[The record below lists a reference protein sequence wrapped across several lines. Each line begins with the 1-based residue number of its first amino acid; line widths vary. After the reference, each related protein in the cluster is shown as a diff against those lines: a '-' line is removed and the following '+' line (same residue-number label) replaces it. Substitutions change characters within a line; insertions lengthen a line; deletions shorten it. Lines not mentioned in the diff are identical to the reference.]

1 MINSTYETGRFLI
14 IISLFSCLVSCNQN
28 DKKVANLE
36 KQVKE
41 LKQELKKVYK
51 PGFGDIM
58 GSIQTHHL
66 KLWFSGSNKNWELAE
81 FEIHEIEE
89 LFEDLEVYLADRNEA
104 QYIPMIKPVLETLDK
119 TIKEKNFEQFEKDF
133 SLLTNTCNSC
143 HTITNHDYIKIKI
156 PDFQATIN
164 QAF

>member
-1 MINSTYETGRFLI
+1 MF
-14 IISLFSCLVSCNQN
+14 
-28 DKKVANLE
+28 
-36 KQVKE
+36 
-41 LKQELKKVYK
+41 
-51 PGFGDIM
+51 
-58 GSIQTHHL
+58 
-66 KLWFSGSNKNWELAE
+66 
-81 FEIHEIEE
+81 EIEE

-104 QYIPMIKPVLETLDK
+104 QYIPMIKAVLETLDK